1 MATKHVISVSGGKD
15 STAVLLLAM
24 ERCPSCSMVP
34 VFCDTDNE
42 HQAVYDDLACPEHGE
57 GKDGNKRWSHG
68 AKYIKGSLGPAT
80 ASGGG
85 QNLASA
91 FMVQANGGFNST
103 PARDL
108 RDPMNTSTTRDR
120 LAFATVWL
128 KGEPWEDRGYHVAHA
143 GAARTP

>member
-24 ERCPSCSMVP
+24 ERCPSGSMVP

-68 AKYIKGSLGPAT
+68 AKYIRAPRWPAAAAKTSPLLSWSRPTAGSTARRPAT
-80 ASGGG
+80 CA
-85 QNLASA
+85 
-91 FMVQANGGFNST
+91 T
-103 PARDL
+103 P
-108 RDPMNTSTTRDR
+108 
-120 LAFATVWL
+120 
-128 KGEPWEDRGYHVAHA
+128 
-143 GAARTP
+143 